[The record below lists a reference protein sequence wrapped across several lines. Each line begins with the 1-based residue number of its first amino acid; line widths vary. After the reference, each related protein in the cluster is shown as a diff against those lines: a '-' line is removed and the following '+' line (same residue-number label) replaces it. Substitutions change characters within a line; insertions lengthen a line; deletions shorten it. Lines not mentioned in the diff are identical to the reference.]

1 MGHSHPFSLPRELL
15 LIFQVSALMSCSP
28 TICVKRRLDSP
39 VSADEEPLGIF
50 YVPLLPSLEDTE
62 LDKLS
67 LGAYSTIRLGPFHAH
82 EIISRSYNKGRN
94 KIMSV

>member
-1 MGHSHPFSLPRELL
+1 MHCLMGHSHPFSLPRELL

-28 TICVKRRLDSP
+28 TICVKRCLDSP

-67 LGAYSTIRLGPFHAH
+67 LGAHSTVRLGPFQPM
-82 EIISRSYNKGRN
+82 R
-94 KIMSV
+94 

>member
-1 MGHSHPFSLPRELL
+1 MGHSHPFFLPRELL

-67 LGAYSTIRLGPFHAH
+67 LGAHSTIRLGPFHAH